1 MTFVKLLVEH
11 GASLNVVDFHGNTV
25 LSHAVQTS
33 GGKSDILKYLL
44 QLNAPLYQP
53 VVHPHPLIDRF
64 VHQRLIE
71 FGLDVAEFCIDMYYD
86 FTVGGTRFVINSSR
100 HFRQA
105 IIRQIPFN
113 FMYMGCWISDE
124 FVKFFRGKDVMAR
137 ALDDHGLSKQ
147 GIKMLV
153 DAGCDTRSLCKLN
166 RYPRLHPALH
176 ADQDFRKLI
185 QKAISTPP
193 TLQQACRL
201 QIRRCLS
208 KGPKFHG
215 DVQSLEIPNAVR
227 EYLHLP
233 ELMDE
238 QT

>member
-1 MTFVKLLVEH
+1 MKLLVEH

-33 GGKSDILKYLL
+33 GGKSDILKYML

-153 DAGCDTRSLCKLN
+153 DAGCDTRSLYKLN

-208 KGPKFHG
+208 KGPKFRG
-215 DVQSLEIPNAVR
+215 DVQSLEIPNVVR